1 MSEVY
6 IFGVPWEE
14 IVNWYLAQPIYAQI
28 LVLVGVF
35 ALLALAIVIAYYI
48 IKGVAYL
55 VYYILKGIFYLLKG
69 IGLLFYK
76 IFEALYYAIS
86 GEEKPTKKPVQEQ
99 QAPPQVKE
107 EPEPIIPIQKS
118 YQVVQPDVTFC
129 SECGNKFSDTMIQA
143 LSTKGAVYCVYCG
156 KGFQS
161 NSLKIES

>member
-55 VYYILKGIFYLLKG
+55 VYYILKGVFYLLKG

-99 QAPPQVKE
+99 QAPPQVEE
-107 EPEPIIPIQKS
+107 EPEPITPIQKS